1 MTGFNFQ
8 FSVEVKS
15 ITPLVRSDPFEGL
28 PCRYVEEEEEK
39 KKEPG
44 GSLSITAAW
53 GTTRSANLQQMK
65 YNIWNEAGIISAS
78 HIHSVWSEETRRSR
92 QTRVSFPFLLTADQ
106 HMPV

>member
-15 ITPLVRSDPFEGL
+15 ITPLVRSDSFEGL

-65 YNIWNEAGIISAS
+65 YNIWNEAGIICAS

>member
-28 PCRYVEEEEEK
+28 PCRYVEEEEEEK

-44 GSLSITAAW
+44 GSLSITAA
-53 GTTRSANLQQMK
+53 
-65 YNIWNEAGIISAS
+65 
-78 HIHSVWSEETRRSR
+78 
-92 QTRVSFPFLLTADQ
+92 
-106 HMPV
+106 

>member
-44 GSLSITAAW
+44 GSLSITAA
-53 GTTRSANLQQMK
+53 
-65 YNIWNEAGIISAS
+65 
-78 HIHSVWSEETRRSR
+78 
-92 QTRVSFPFLLTADQ
+92 
-106 HMPV
+106 